1 MEIKFYCQ
9 DARKPFLEPD
19 SVDLFLTHPP
29 FLNRLVAEYGGDLSS
44 QIQNSDTVENFAKSI
59 SDVVGNM
66 ETALRD
72 SGAILLILPN
82 TRTFFHIVKFIIQ
95 NTNLVIN
102 RDIIW
107 NFEQSEYINE
117 LSGSEINHILY
128 ITKNKDVTHQIK
140 NLKSLVI
147 DQNWT
152 TFDNFDSLPE
162 KMIEELILVF
172 SKEGDVVADPMGG
185 TGTVAAVSLKN
196 NRKAIYNDVSPLQVD
211 LAKKRLYDTIG
222 YKEILD

>member
-1 MEIKFYCQ
+1 
-9 DARKPFLEPD
+9 
-19 SVDLFLTHPP
+19 V
-29 FLNRLVAEYGGDLSS
+29 
-44 QIQNSDTVENFAKSI
+44 I
-59 SDVVGNM
+59 S
-66 ETALRD
+66 
-72 SGAILLILPN
+72 
-82 TRTFFHIVKFIIQ
+82 
-95 NTNLVIN
+95 

-107 NFEQSEYINE
+107 NFEQSEFINE

-128 ITKNKDVTHQIK
+128 MTKNKDVSHPIK

-147 DQNWT
+147 DQDWT

-162 KMIEELILVF
+162 KMLEELILVF

-185 TGTVAAVSLKN
+185 TGTVAVVSLKN

>member
-1 MEIKFYCQ
+1 M
-9 DARKPFLEPD
+9 
-19 SVDLFLTHPP
+19 
-29 FLNRLVAEYGGDLSS
+29 
-44 QIQNSDTVENFAKSI
+44 
-59 SDVVGNM
+59 
-66 ETALRD
+66 
-72 SGAILLILPN
+72 
-82 TRTFFHIVKFIIQ
+82 
-95 NTNLVIN
+95 
-102 RDIIW
+102 
-107 NFEQSEYINE
+107 
-117 LSGSEINHILY
+117 
-128 ITKNKDVTHQIK
+128 TKNKDVSQPLK

-147 DQNWT
+147 DQDWT

-172 SKEGDVVADPMGG
+172 SKEGDVVVDPMGG

>member
-1 MEIKFYCQ
+1 
-9 DARKPFLEPD
+9 
-19 SVDLFLTHPP
+19 
-29 FLNRLVAEYGGDLSS
+29 
-44 QIQNSDTVENFAKSI
+44 
-59 SDVVGNM
+59 
-66 ETALRD
+66 
-72 SGAILLILPN
+72 
-82 TRTFFHIVKFIIQ
+82 
-95 NTNLVIN
+95 VIN

-107 NFEQSEYINE
+107 NFEQSEFINE